1 MDFLKAMSRY
11 YNGSVLTTL
20 IFNEEIKS
28 LKEDLPCA
36 ISGMMQMQIFCMQS
50 IMEESLKKNL

>member
-1 MDFLKAMSRY
+1 MSRY